1 MIALTSEPIDTAALR
16 AAVSDPAFGAI
27 VLFEGVTRDHFEGRR
42 VVHLEYEAYEPL
54 AVHVLQ
60 TIRTEIASQWPGVRF
75 AIVHRIGVV
84 PLGEA
89 SVVIGIGSP
98 HRAAGYEANRY
109 AIEQLKARVPIWKKE
124 VYEDGSSWKANTA
137 SS

>member
-1 MIALTSEPIDTAALR
+1 MLALTSEPIDTAAIR
-16 AAVSDPAFGAI
+16 ASVSDSAFGAI
-27 VLFEGVTRDHFEGRR
+27 VFFEGVTRDHFEGRR
-42 VVHLEYEAYEPL
+42 VVRLEYEAYEPL
-54 AVHVLQ
+54 ALRMLQ
-60 TIRTEIASQWPGVRF
+60 TICDEIQERWPGVRT
-75 AIVHRIGVV
+75 AIVHRVGIV

-124 VYEDGSSWKANTA
+124 VYEDGSSWKANTT
-137 SS
+137 SP